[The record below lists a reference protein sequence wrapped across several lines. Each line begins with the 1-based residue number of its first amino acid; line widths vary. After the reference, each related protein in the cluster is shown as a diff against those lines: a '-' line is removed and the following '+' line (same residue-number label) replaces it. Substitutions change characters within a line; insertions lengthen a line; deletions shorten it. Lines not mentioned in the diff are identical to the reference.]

1 MFFFQTLFSV
11 FSFGPNTN
19 SGFVQHDWVDICLSV
34 SLFVQPGRVDVLN
47 PSWEVLLLL
56 KHCLV
61 LPANDSLQTYSQ
73 LLIAQNLISGHIL
86 LVKTAAANMV

>member
-1 MFFFQTLFSV
+1 MSWWV
-11 FSFGPNTN
+11 
-19 SGFVQHDWVDICLSV
+19 VDWVDICLSV

-73 LLIAQNLISGHIL
+73 LLISQNLISGHIL